1 MKKLFIALLAAL
13 LLAFAACAAPQQ
25 ETAAPE
31 PAQSEPASAVSWD
44 DLTFDRTLPLQYA
57 TQFSVSYAGED
68 YTRLT
73 IGDDQTFLVVAG
85 DAPVPDGV
93 PADVTVLTR
102 PLSHIYLV
110 ATAAMDYFRQLDAI
124 DAIALSG
131 QKEADWY
138 IDEAK
143 AAMQAGTMVYAGKYS
158 APDYETIL
166 AAGCDLAIENTM
178 IYHTPEVI
186 EQFETLGIPVLVEMS
201 SYESE
206 PFGRM
211 EWVKLYGALIG
222 KENEAAALFEEKM
235 DSVSG
240 ILGAAPTGK
249 TVTFFYVTSNGAVNV
264 RKSTDYVAKS
274 IAMAGGEYVS
284 FDNTEEENAQST
296 VTIQMEAFYSG
307 AHDADVLIYNSIIDG
322 GLTTIDELLS
332 LEPLLGDFKV
342 VQNGN
347 VWCLTKDFYQESLEL
362 SDLVVDLHTVL
373 SGADTPLRFLTKL
386 Q

>member
-93 PADVTVLTR
+93 PADGTVLTR

-178 IYHTPEVI
+178 IYHTPEVV
-186 EQFETLGIPVLVEMS
+186 EQLEV
-201 SYESE
+201 
-206 PFGRM
+206 RA
-211 EWVKLYGALIG
+211 KLFAENLDNLLRLALA
-222 KENEAAALFEEKM
+222 EQTVVDM
-235 DSVSG
+235 D
-240 ILGAAPTGK
+240 A
-249 TVTFFYVTSNGAVNV
+249 
-264 RKSTDYVAKS
+264 
-274 IAMAGGEYVS
+274 
-284 FDNTEEENAQST
+284 
-296 VTIQMEAFYSG
+296 
-307 AHDADVLIYNSIIDG
+307 
-322 GLTTIDELLS
+322 DELLADRLDEQRRDDGAVDAAGQGEQDVLVADLRAERS
-332 LEPLLGDFKV
+332 ELFFDERLRKLRRGDTLHGFRTFV
-342 VQNGN
+342 VHSSSQKSENSP
-347 VWCLTKDFYQESLEL
+347 VM
-362 SDLVVDLHTVL
+362 
-373 SGADTPLRFLTKL
+373 
-386 Q
+386 

>member
-1 MKKLFIALLAAL
+1 MDS
-13 LLAFAACAAPQQ
+13 FA
-25 ETAAPE
+25 
-31 PAQSEPASAVSWD
+31 
-44 DLTFDRTLPLQYA
+44 
-57 TQFSVSYAGED
+57 
-68 YTRLT
+68 
-73 IGDDQTFLVVAG
+73 
-85 DAPVPDGV
+85 
-93 PADVTVLTR
+93 
-102 PLSHIYLV
+102 
-110 ATAAMDYFRQLDAI
+110 QLDAVDSI
-124 DAIALSG
+124 RFSG
-131 QKEADWY
+131 RKESDWY
-138 IDEAK
+138 IEQAKEA
-143 AAMQAGTMVYAGKYS
+143 MSAGDMLYAGKYS
-158 APDYETIL
+158 EPDYELIL
-166 AAGCDLAIENTM
+166 SQGCNLVLENTM
-178 IYHTPEVI
+178 IYHSPEVI

-222 KENEAAALFEEKM
+222 KENEAAVLFEEKM
-235 DSVSG
+235 DSVSD
-240 ILGAAPTGK
+240 ILNAEPTGK
-249 TVTFFYVTSNGAVNV
+249 TVAFFYVTSNGAVNV

-322 GLTTIDELLS
+322 GLTTIDELLA
-332 LEPLLGDFKV
+332 LEPLLGDFKA